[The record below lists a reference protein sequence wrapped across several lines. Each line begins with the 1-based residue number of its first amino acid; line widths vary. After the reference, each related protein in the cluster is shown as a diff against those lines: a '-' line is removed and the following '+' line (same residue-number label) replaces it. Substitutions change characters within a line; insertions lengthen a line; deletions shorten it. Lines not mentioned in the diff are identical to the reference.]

1 MRRST
6 IWNSSCVRWSC
17 TSRPVASVKS
27 QMPGSASAPTRFR
40 MKKDFFILNLVG
52 ADAEPGI
59 WLFTDATG
67 LEVHDHLTQDEFHIV
82 ERLINGNHGDG
93 AHLGDQHGV
102 SLVTDEGTDGALA
115 HFFEKGVAGRPE
127 RTSGI
132 TVQPRNVRWGT
143 LAKPYALSSADQPLT
158 YDVAIAHE
166 LLHTIGAEHHGE
178 IDQKDL
184 FTFFYPEWPNISG
197 QPLFRVDDGRRV
209 YVINEATK

>member
-67 LEVHDHLTQDEFHIV
+67 LEVHSHLTQDEFFFV
-82 ERLINGNHGDG
+82 DRLINGNHSDG

-102 SLVTDEGTDGALA
+102 FLVTNGGTDGAA
-115 HFFEKGVAGRPE
+115 ATFFESGTAGRPG
-127 RTSGI
+127 RTKGI
-132 TVQPRNVRWGT
+132 
-143 LAKPYALSSADQPLT
+143 
-158 YDVAIAHE
+158 
-166 LLHTIGAEHHGE
+166 
-178 IDQKDL
+178 
-184 FTFFYPEWPNISG
+184 
-197 QPLFRVDDGRRV
+197 
-209 YVINEATK
+209 